1 MRNIIRLI
9 QKYKNF
15 LFFLILE
22 VASIFLLFNWRN
34 SFHSS
39 NYVNSTNSISAGLFS
54 TKNNITSYFKLRVI
68 NEALMDE
75 NTLLKEKTFNK
86 DLEVGKRFIRMGDS
100 LYFKSFKFQKSKII
114 NSQFKF
120 SENNLLI
127 NKGKLNGIEPK
138 MGFIG
143 TKGIFGIIDKVSDHY
158 SSVKPLINAK
168 FGLKV
173 VHQLTSTW
181 GDFKWIPSENNYR
194 TAYIENIPIY
204 THISKDDYFITT
216 GSDGIFPYGIKI
228 GKVLSFVED
237 NESQTLKVTIEIEED
252 YSEANIGFTV
262 KNLYQEEINYLKYSE

>member
-1 MRNIIRLI
+1 M
-9 QKYKNF
+9 
-15 LFFLILE
+15 
-22 VASIFLLFNWRN
+22 
-34 SFHSS
+34 
-39 NYVNSTNSISAGLFS
+39 
-54 TKNNITSYFKLRVI
+54 KNNIVSYFKLREI
-68 NEALMDE
+68 NEALLDE
-75 NTLLKEKTFNK
+75 NTLLKEKIFNK
-86 DLEVGKRFIRMGDS
+86 DFEVGKRFIRMGDS

-120 SENNLLI
+120 AENNLLI
-127 NKGKLNGIEPK
+127 NKGKLNGVEPK

-158 SSVKPLINAK
+158 SIVKPLINAK

-173 VHQLTSTW
+173 VHQPTSTW

-194 TAYIENIPIY
+194 TAFIENIPIY
-204 THISKDDYFITT
+204 TSISENDYFITT

-228 GKVLSFVED
+228 GKVLSFEED

-262 KNLYQEEINYLKYSE
+262 KNLYQKEINYLKYSE